1 MRRYLI
7 TASILLA
14 ISSPYAFAKNH
25 YSVTYGACV
34 AKAEGIRTNLN
45 NCKNEALKKQD
56 ARLNK
61 AYKSATAVLPAG
73 QRTKLR
79 VIQRVWI

>member
-34 AKAEGIRTNLN
+34 AKAEGRRH
-45 NCKNEALKKQD
+45 QD
-56 ARLNK
+56 Q
-61 AYKSATAVLPAG
+61 P
-73 QRTKLR
+73 
-79 VIQRVWI
+79 

>member
-1 MRRYLI
+1 MQRLLPLGLKKRPLRYDAINMPLLKTDSVPGLHTNGVVPMRRYLI

-34 AKAEGIRTNLN
+34 AKAEGRRH
-45 NCKNEALKKQD
+45 QD
-56 ARLNK
+56 Q
-61 AYKSATAVLPAG
+61 P
-73 QRTKLR
+73 
-79 VIQRVWI
+79 